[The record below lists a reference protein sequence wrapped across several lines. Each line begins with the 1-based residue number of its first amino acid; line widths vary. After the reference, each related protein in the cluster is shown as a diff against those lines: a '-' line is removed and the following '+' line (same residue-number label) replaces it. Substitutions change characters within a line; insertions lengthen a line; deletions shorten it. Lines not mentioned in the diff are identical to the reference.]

1 MVNLA
6 SARIN
11 TFGLSPKA
19 DFVPPDDPILEI
31 PASELQALCNSSTAL
46 FNDILDIAREER
58 LLDKKDSAEMLIN
71 AQNTIK
77 NEKSPIQK
85 LILLNVFIQRAF
97 KPIREAISRRPAAN
111 AAEKIIQ
118 ATTKVKIRAMMLFE
132 HVKTIAKGERRKK
145 DFAFSSPDVRTFLAG
160 KEGQAPSRR
169 DAIRAMEKAECL
181 FPALRCEHTPN
192 DGRQTIR
199 IIAKIED
206 LDYCDFIEKDGERS
220 KWQRFRMG
228 EVLPFMNAN
237 PNSV

>member
-31 PASELQALCNSSTAL
+31 HASELQALYNSSVAL

-58 LLDKKDSAEMLIN
+58 LLDKKDSAEILIN

-85 LILLNVFIQRAF
+85 LILLNVFIQKAF
-97 KPIREAISRRPAAN
+97 KPIRVAISQRPAAN
-111 AAEKIIQ
+111 ATEKIIQ
-118 ATTKVKIRAMMLFE
+118 ASTKIKLRAMMLFE
-132 HVKTIAKGERRKK
+132 HVKTIAKGENRKK
-145 DFAFSSPDVRTFLAG
+145 DFAFGSPDVRTFLAG

-169 DAIRAMEKAECL
+169 DAIRAMEKAESH

-192 DGRQTIR
+192 DGRQTMR
-199 IIAKIED
+199 IIAKIDD
-206 LDYCDFIEKDGERS
+206 LDYRDIIEKDCERN
-220 KWQRFRMG
+220 KWQRFRIT
-228 EVLPFMNAN
+228 EVLPFMNPN
-237 PNSV
+237 PL

>member
-11 TFGLSPKA
+11 TFGPSPKA

-31 PASELQALCNSSTAL
+31 PASELQVLYNSSVAL
-46 FNDILDIAREER
+46 FNEILDIAREER
-58 LLDKKDSAEMLIN
+58 LLDKKESAQLLMS

-85 LILLNVFIQRAF
+85 LILLNAFIRKAF

-111 AAEKIIQ
+111 ATEKIIQ
-118 ATTKVKIRAMMLFE
+118 ASTKIKLRAVMLFE
-132 HVKTIAKGERRKK
+132 HVKTIAKGENRKK
-145 DFAFSSPDVRTFLAG
+145 DFALGSPEVRTFLAG

-169 DAIRAMEKAECL
+169 DAIRAMEKAESL

-192 DGRQTIR
+192 DGRATMR
-199 IIAKIED
+199 LVAKVDD
-206 LDYCDFIEKDGERS
+206 LDYCAIIKEDRERD
-220 KWQRFRMG
+220 KWQRFRMA
-228 EVLPFMNAN
+228 EVLPFMDSK
-237 PNSV
+237 PS

>member
-1 MVNLA
+1 MPEIA

-11 TFGLSPKA
+11 TFGPSPKA

-31 PASELQALCNSSTAL
+31 PASELQALYNSSVAL

-58 LLDKKDSAEMLIN
+58 LLDKRDSADILIS

-111 AAEKIIQ
+111 ATEKIIQ
-118 ATTKVKIRAMMLFE
+118 VSTKIKLRAIMLFE
-132 HVKTIAKGERRKK
+132 HVRTIAKGENRKK
-145 DFAFSSPDVRTFLAG
+145 DFAFGSPEVRTFLAG

-169 DAIRAMEKAECL
+169 DAIRAMEKAESL

-192 DGRQTIR
+192 DGRQTMR
-199 IIAKIED
+199 IIAEVDD
-206 LDYCDFIEKDGERS
+206 LDYCNIIKEDCERNR
-220 KWQRFRMG
+220 WQRFRMTD
-228 EVLPFMNAN
+228 VLPFMD
-237 PNSV
+237 PKPS

>member
-1 MVNLA
+1 MDIFQTNETV
-6 SARIN
+6 
-11 TFGLSPKA
+11 
-19 DFVPPDDPILEI
+19 EI
-31 PASELQALCNSSTAL
+31 PVSELQALYNSSVSL

-58 LLDKKDSAEMLIN
+58 LLGKKDSAEMLIS

-111 AAEKIIQ
+111 ATETIIQ
-118 ATTKVKIRAMMLFE
+118 ASTKIKLRAMMLYE
-132 HVKTIAKGERRKK
+132 HVKTIAKGENRKK
-145 DFAFSSPDVRTFLAG
+145 DFAFGSPDVRTFLAG

-169 DAIRAMEKAECL
+169 DAIRAMEKAESL

-192 DGRQTIR
+192 DGRQTMR
-199 IIAKIED
+199 IIAKVDD
-206 LDYCDFIEKDGERS
+206 LDCCDIIEEDCERS
-220 KWQRFRMG
+220 KWQRFKMT

-237 PNSV
+237 PS

>member
-11 TFGLSPKA
+11 TFGPSPKA

-31 PASELQALCNSSTAL
+31 PASELQALYNSSVAL

-58 LLDKKDSAEMLIN
+58 LLDKKDSAEMLIT

-77 NEKSPIQK
+77 DEKSPIQK
-85 LILLNVFIQRAF
+85 LILLNVFILRAF

-111 AAEKIIQ
+111 ATEKIIQ
-118 ATTKVKIRAMMLFE
+118 ASTKIKLRAMMLFE
-132 HVKTIAKGERRKK
+132 HVKIIAKSENRKK

-169 DAIRAMEKAECL
+169 DAIRAMEKAESL

-192 DGRQTIR
+192 DGRQTMR
-199 IIAKIED
+199 IIAKVDD
-206 LDYCDFIEKDGERS
+206 LDYCDIIEENCKRN
-220 KWQRFRMG
+220 KWQRFRMT
-228 EVLPFMNAN
+228 EILPFMN
-237 PNSV
+237 PNRI